1 MVSTHNMLWNVTFFI
16 FSHSNFTRRK
26 WIRILWVEL
35 FFFFLFFFFI
45 SLALTY
51 IQTAYKKSYLRN
63 TYRHANNH
71 YFKKCSFWTK
81 YSFQISYQSSP
92 YQPRFPTPGSLS
104 FPRIPTFSSLYRNG
118 SIFADK
124 NKRIF
129 CLTRKSFLL
138 PAFMNWIRTIARLKT
153 QYFPP
158 FLGLKNLT

>member
-35 FFFFLFFFFI
+35 FFFFLLFLFRWLWRTFKPLI
-45 SLALTY
+45 
-51 IQTAYKKSYLRN
+51 YLRN

-129 CLTRKSFLL
+129 CLTRNSFLL
-138 PAFMNWIRTIARLKT
+138 PAFMNWTEFEQSQDLKHNI
-153 QYFPP
+153 FPH
-158 FLGLKNLT
+158 F